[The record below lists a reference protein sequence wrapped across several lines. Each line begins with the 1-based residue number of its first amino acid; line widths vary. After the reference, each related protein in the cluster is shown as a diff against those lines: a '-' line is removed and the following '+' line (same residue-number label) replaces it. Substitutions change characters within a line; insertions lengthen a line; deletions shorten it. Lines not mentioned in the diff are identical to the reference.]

1 MLQKQSQEDLIEN
14 VQVLAAY
21 IERKINLT
29 VDFQASRKQP
39 SVFQRLIAD
48 VRMKARWQLPAEASE
63 NLSLQQDQYRA
74 DKSANDFE
82 SILSRQSV
90 LWPTKE
96 KMEARRSLRKERQAV
111 RDRPMP
117 TVVDEE

>member
-111 RDRPMP
+111 RDRSMP